1 MGIKNKFSMKN
12 TGIWID
18 KEKAY
23 IVSIEN
29 ENETFETVLSNIE
42 HFNIHGGSGTRL
54 KGGPQDVVQD
64 SKYLE
69 REKQQLKQ
77 YFKTIAS
84 HIDNTNALVIFGPAD
99 TNEKFSK
106 ELHENYKN
114 LSAKIKGVKK
124 VDSMTD
130 NQVKALVR
138 NFFKS
143 N

>member
-1 MGIKNKFSMKN
+1 MKQ
-12 TGIWID
+12 TGIWLD

-23 IVSIEN
+23 IVSIDN

-42 HFNIHGGSGTRL
+42 HFNAHGGSGTKL

-84 HIDNTNALVIFGPAD
+84 HINDTNALDIFGPAD
-99 TNEKFSK
+99 TNEKFGK
-106 ELHENYKN
+106 VLHKNYKS
-114 LSAKIKGVKK
+114 LSTKIKGIEKA
-124 VDSMTD
+124 DSMSV

-138 NFFKS
+138 DFFKS